1 MEEKE
6 KMEAGAGK
14 PEKMTYEQLENVAH
28 QLSEQAR
35 QLYARLQEADMT
47 NVFRRLDYLFK
58 VIENQHVFPEDFV
71 EQCVNEITELITIPK
86 ESEIQSEDSP
96 VEE

>member
-6 KMEAGAGK
+6 KEAVAGK

-58 VIENQHVFPEDFV
+58 VIENQQVFPEAFV
-71 EQCVNEITELITIPK
+71 EQCVTEITELITIPK
-86 ESEIQSEDSP
+86 EAETPSEDNP

>member
-1 MEEKE
+1 MEEKD
-6 KMEAGAGK
+6 KKEAVAGK

-58 VIENQHVFPEDFV
+58 VIENQQVFPEAFV
-71 EQCVNEITELITIPK
+71 EQCVTEITELITIPK
-86 ESEIQSEDSP
+86 ESETPSEDSP
-96 VEE
+96 AEE